1 MIKYPKITDISL
13 VIDTISKK
21 PISKVPLRYRYQYID
36 IGDTSTIFSIYRP
49 TSTAHHV
56 DMQQHQ
62 QQNLH
67 RETPQTVCI
76 HLLQA
81 HNLTGRPP
89 TAPYVQDAHTQ

>member
-49 TSTAHHV
+49 TSTV
-56 DMQQHQ
+56 DWLSSFKMTLKRQLGMGVSVIANRLISQLI
-62 QQNLH
+62 N
-67 RETPQTVCI
+67 CI
-76 HLLQA
+76 VSYLILS
-81 HNLTGRPP
+81 
-89 TAPYVQDAHTQ
+89 